1 MSADDLAARVERLEA
16 AEGVRDLLWRYASTL
31 DRLPPIEELADLFT
45 ADAVLLSADRHEG
58 REAILAYYDG
68 VLSSLTSARHH
79 VTTSTIAIEGSD
91 RAHHRGY
98 YLALLQRDGATLLA
112 YGDYDDV
119 VVRGADGRW
128 RFHEKGNIS
137 RGATTLHTAAESEA

>member
-1 MSADDLAARVERLEA
+1 MTADDLAARVERLEA
-16 AEGVRDLLWRYASTL
+16 AEGVRELLWRYASTL
-31 DRLPPIEELADLFT
+31 DRLPPIEELTDLFT

-68 VLSSLTSARHH
+68 VLSSLTAARHH
-79 VTTSTIAIEGSD
+79 IATSTIAVEGPD
-91 RAHHRGY
+91 RARHRAY
-98 YLALLQRDGATLLA
+98 FLAVLERGGETRLV

-128 RFHEKGNIS
+128 RFQEKGNIG
-137 RGATTLHTAAESEA
+137 RGATRLRAAAESEA